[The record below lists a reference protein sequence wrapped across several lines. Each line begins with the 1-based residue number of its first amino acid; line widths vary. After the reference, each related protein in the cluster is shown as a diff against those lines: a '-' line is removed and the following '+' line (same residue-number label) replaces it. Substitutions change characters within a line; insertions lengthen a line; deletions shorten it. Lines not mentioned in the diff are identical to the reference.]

1 MKKRISMKAIDLSN
15 LIKIKINDIIEVKSV
30 MLRQERTKLCDDRVF
45 ITVLRYTLKLQCNIP
60 LRGKSKKNHLQGN
73 IGNVQLKKNGLDI
86 LQCLFFC
93 ERRVC
98 IQKVEKI

>member
-1 MKKRISMKAIDLSN
+1 MKAIDLSS
-15 LIKIKINDIIEVKSV
+15 LIKIKINDIIEIKSV
-30 MLRQERTKLCDDRVF
+30 MLQQERTRLRDDKVCTRHPT
-45 ITVLRYTLKLQCNIP
+45 ITVLHYTLKLQYNIP
-60 LRGKSKKNHLQGN
+60 LRGKSKKNHVQGN